1 VLHVAVGTKGNP
13 LKSLHVAGFKS
24 LQDVTLN
31 LHRLNLLIG
40 ANGVGKSNFI
50 QVFRLLNHL
59 VEKRLQLYVGQSG
72 GADNLFHFGQKA
84 TATIEVDLSFG
95 PNTYS
100 CSLVP
105 SENDGLVFQ
114 KEECTFEKQRTQ
126 GIWTEDL
133 GSGHAEST
141 LSERATYRPVV
152 SYVLD
157 GLGSWIV
164 YHFHDTSD
172 SARVRKACDLADN
185 KRLRPDASNLAAFLY
200 LLQQKHPGEYRN
212 IVDTIRLTA
221 PFLDDFVLEPDRLK
235 PDSIRLAWRHTQ
247 SDRYFGPHTLS
258 DGTLRFTCLATLLLQ
273 PDLPTTI
280 LMDEPELGLHPQAIG
295 LLAELMKAAAT
306 RTQIVVATQSVTLV
320 NHFEPKDIVVVEQ
333 QSGRSLF
340 RRLSDAET
348 SDWLDDYGVG
358 DLWEKNLLGGRP

>member
-1 VLHVAVGTKGNP
+1 
-13 LKSLHVAGFKS
+13 
-24 LQDVTLN
+24 
-31 LHRLNLLIG
+31 
-40 ANGVGKSNFI
+40 
-50 QVFRLLNHL
+50 
-59 VEKRLQLYVGQSG
+59 
-72 GADNLFHFGQKA
+72 
-84 TATIEVDLSFG
+84 
-95 PNTYS
+95 
-100 CSLVP
+100 VP
-105 SENDGLVFQ
+105 SESDGLVFQ
-114 KEECTFEKQRTQ
+114 QEECAFEKQRTQ

-152 SYVLD
+152 SCVLD
-157 GLGSWIV
+157 GLGSWVV

-172 SARVRKACDLADN
+172 SARVRKSCDLADN

-200 LLQQKHPGEYRN
+200 FLKQKHPGEYRN

-235 PDSIRLAWRHTQ
+235 PDTIRLAWRHTQ
-247 SDRYFGPHTLS
+247 SDRYFGPPTLS

-295 LLAELMKAAAT
+295 LLAELMKSAAT

-333 QSGRSLF
+333 RNGRSLF

-348 SDWLDDYGVG
+348 SEWLDDYGVG